1 MKVGMMG
8 TYHDSMERFHKTLK
22 IAMKNEALLMV
33 MDTLIKMAELLTE
46 KGEKERAAEI
56 LTIALQ
62 YPMRQGSKMRAE
74 SLYHELEAELCPR
87 VMLDAKTLAD
97 EITLDDLLEAIL
109 GKE

>member
-1 MKVGMMG
+1 MG
-8 TYHDSMERFHKTLK
+8 TYHDSMERFHKTLR

-46 KGEKERAAEI
+46 KGEKERAVEI
-56 LTIALQ
+56 LTITLQ
-62 YPMRQGSKMRAE
+62 YPMRQGSKLRAE
-74 SLYHELEAELCPR
+74 ILYRDLEAELCPR
-87 VMLDAKTLAD
+87 VMVDAQTLAD